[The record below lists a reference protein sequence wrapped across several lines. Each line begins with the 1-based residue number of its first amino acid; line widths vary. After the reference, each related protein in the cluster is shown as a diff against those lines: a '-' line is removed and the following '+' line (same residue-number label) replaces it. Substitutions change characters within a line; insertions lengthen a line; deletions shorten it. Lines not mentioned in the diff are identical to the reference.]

1 MIVQALISLRPG
13 AQWTLDGETYDGLS
27 WLDKTQTKP
36 TKKQVDDEMARLKA
50 EYDANQY
57 QRSRASEYP
66 PIADQLDMIF
76 HGGIDQWKA
85 AIQQIKDKYPKPE

>member
-13 AQWTLDGETYDGLS
+13 AQWSLDGETYDGLN
-27 WLDKTQTKP
+27 WFDKIQTKP
-36 TKKQVDDEMARLKA
+36 TKKQVDDEIARLKA
-50 EYDANQY
+50 EYDSKQY
-57 QRSRASEYP
+57 QRDRASEYP

-76 HGGIDQWKA
+76 HGGVDQWKA